1 MGEAQAQRQFVYRA
15 MTMTGQSRLGFGHAR
30 NQEALA
36 DELRR
41 RDLLLLHAWTLPIG
55 GSGDSRLPLK
65 DEAALNE
72 QIHALQGRGVPLVE
86 TLEVASTV
94 VSANSRMRIERLRE
108 LVGAGA
114 SFAQACEQVG
124 GFDDVTIS
132 VYRSAERTGDL
143 SGAAF
148 RLAQAARR
156 RLSIAGKAGTVLIY
170 PSIVL
175 AIAVVLISIL
185 LVVVVPMLADQF
197 RNLGATIPWYSQ
209 AVFALGEW
217 LRNNGTSVLLVLA
230 AVLIGVVAGWR
241 WIVGGL
247 ASIGRRLPAV
257 RALLLATEMT
267 RFFSVMAAMTK
278 SGVTLAEAMGT
289 ATGTISDPR
298 LRMQLIDLRKKLIEG
313 GVLRQLIEKVD
324 ALPLSTRRLLIA
336 AERGGD
342 LDSAFDALAEDAA
355 EEVDRRSSRLLALL
369 EPAAILVTFGMLAPI
384 IISIAAATF
393 AARDLGG

>member
-1 MGEAQAQRQFVYRA
+1 MATAPVQRQFLYRA
-15 MTMTGQSRLGFGHAR
+15 MTMTGRPRLGLRHAKD
-30 NQEALA
+30 QTTLA
-36 DELRR
+36 DDLRR

-55 GSGDSRLPLK
+55 GGADAKVPLK

-72 QIHALQGRGVPLVE
+72 QIHVLQGRGVPLVE

-94 VSANSRMRIERLRE
+94 VSSNSRMRIERLRE
-108 LVGAGA
+108 LVGAGS

-124 GFDDVTIS
+124 GFDDVTIA

-143 SGAAF
+143 SGAAH

-175 AIAVVLISIL
+175 SIAVVLISIL
-185 LVVVVPMLADQF
+185 LVVVVPMLASQF
-197 RNLGATIPWYSQ
+197 AAMNAELPWYSQ
-209 AVFALGEW
+209 IVFNLGVG
-217 LRNNGTSVLLVLA
+217 LRENGRLVLLLIA
-230 AVLIGVVAGWR
+230 AILVAILVGWR
-241 WIVGGL
+241 WVVRTL
-247 ASIGRRLPAV
+247 AMIGRKLPAI

-278 SGVTLAEAMGT
+278 SGVTLAEALGT

-298 LRMQLIDLRKKLIEG
+298 LREQLAHLRKRLIEG
-313 GVLRQLIEKVD
+313 GILRQLIEQVD
-324 ALPLSTRRLLIA
+324 ALPLATRRLMIA

-342 LDSAFDALAEDAA
+342 LDSAFDALAQDAA
-355 EEVDRRSSRLLALL
+355 EEVERRSSRLLALL
-369 EPAAILVTFGMLAPI
+369 EPAAILVTFGLLAPI

-393 AARDLGG
+393 AARPF